1 MYHQEMSSK
10 LHHVYWWHNLS
21 LVSLAVIYDGERNVV
36 MFSAETKKATESMTK
51 RTVFLFPYL

>member
-1 MYHQEMSSK
+1 MFIGDIIC
-10 LHHVYWWHNLS
+10 

-36 MFSAETKKATESMTK
+36 IFSAETKKATESMTK